1 MNKDSFNVKLNK
13 LRGLFT
19 KSQKEIISSEGGT
32 RNLYFDYNRKYFIK
46 FSLDVKTTCESIYK
60 IHKDNIIKKVYHIY
74 GDDINLENFAF
85 FIVQLNANKYDGT
98 QNLINLK
105 LRIDDNNINRM
116 LMNSQLM
123 ICYFMI
129 NKQNILYKKS
139 TRILSMF
146 NPINFEKMDI
156 EEKKENKNSQNIKT
170 YLSKTTIYYYNY
182 NAFAFSKEK
191 IIITEKE
198 IFISSSPNYKLL
210 IKDIKSTAT
219 FISTD
224 EKDEKRFTKDFKIY
238 GDKPIFCLIVEPNL
252 DKKLLI
258 GRNTYENFMTLYK
271 ALESAI
277 NNYQNYFCHFSYNN
291 KIFQY
296 HMNLFLLSNDILKS
310 SSSIDDLV
318 INKEKRKILFKDFK
332 ETDLVDIVDNIME
345 FKINFN
351 KKKYEDSIN
360 NIRNLMDILDKV
372 LKETKY
378 EDVINEENIGYIK
391 NIWNKINE
399 MDLFVDENNEFNNNE
414 INNTNDNTISP
425 DKENISP
432 DETNQNNKQNN
443 IEDIN
448 DIVDELPKDC
458 DKIIKKLSEEQI
470 EELHNIINVYS
481 FDSLYSEI
489 KQKYISQFY
498 EQKINS
504 KKENN
509 INRDLK
515 LILGNYIS
523 NNLEM
528 KGENDVVYLG
538 GDELDKT
545 IKDFNDKLKI
555 EKEQDFKVY

>member
-1 MNKDSFNVKLNK
+1 
-13 LRGLFT
+13 
-19 KSQKEIISSEGGT
+19 
-32 RNLYFDYNRKYFIK
+32 
-46 FSLDVKTTCESIYK
+46 
-60 IHKDNIIKKVYHIY
+60 
-74 GDDINLENFAF
+74 
-85 FIVQLNANKYDGT
+85 
-98 QNLINLK
+98 
-105 LRIDDNNINRM
+105 
-116 LMNSQLM
+116 
-123 ICYFMI
+123 
-129 NKQNILYKKS
+129 
-139 TRILSMF
+139 
-146 NPINFEKMDI
+146 
-156 EEKKENKNSQNIKT
+156 
-170 YLSKTTIYYYNY
+170 
-182 NAFAFSKEK
+182 
-191 IIITEKE
+191 
-198 IFISSSPNYKLL
+198 
-210 IKDIKSTAT
+210 
-219 FISTD
+219 
-224 EKDEKRFTKDFKIY
+224 
-238 GDKPIFCLIVEPNL
+238 
-252 DKKLLI
+252 
-258 GRNTYENFMTLYK
+258 MTLYK
-271 ALESAI
+271 ALESSI

-458 DKIIKKLSEEQI
+458 VKIIKKLSEEQI
-470 EELHNIINVYS
+470 EELHNIINIYS

>member
-1 MNKDSFNVKLNK
+1 M
-13 LRGLFT
+13 
-19 KSQKEIISSEGGT
+19 
-32 RNLYFDYNRKYFIK
+32 
-46 FSLDVKTTCESIYK
+46 
-60 IHKDNIIKKVYHIY
+60 
-74 GDDINLENFAF
+74 
-85 FIVQLNANKYDGT
+85 
-98 QNLINLK
+98 
-105 LRIDDNNINRM
+105 
-116 LMNSQLM
+116 
-123 ICYFMI
+123 
-129 NKQNILYKKS
+129 
-139 TRILSMF
+139 
-146 NPINFEKMDI
+146 
-156 EEKKENKNSQNIKT
+156 
-170 YLSKTTIYYYNY
+170 
-182 NAFAFSKEK
+182 
-191 IIITEKE
+191 
-198 IFISSSPNYKLL
+198 
-210 IKDIKSTAT
+210 
-219 FISTD
+219 
-224 EKDEKRFTKDFKIY
+224 
-238 GDKPIFCLIVEPNL
+238 
-252 DKKLLI
+252 
-258 GRNTYENFMTLYK
+258 
-271 ALESAI
+271 
-277 NNYQNYFCHFSYNN
+277 
-291 KIFQY
+291 
-296 HMNLFLLSNDILKS
+296 
-310 SSSIDDLV
+310 V
-318 INKEKRKILFKDFK
+318 INKAKRKILFKDFK
-332 ETDLVDIVDNIME
+332 ETVLVDIVDNIME

-391 NIWNKINE
+391 NIWNRINE

-458 DKIIKKLSEEQI
+458 VKIIKKLSEEQI

>member
-1 MNKDSFNVKLNK
+1 
-13 LRGLFT
+13 
-19 KSQKEIISSEGGT
+19 
-32 RNLYFDYNRKYFIK
+32 
-46 FSLDVKTTCESIYK
+46 
-60 IHKDNIIKKVYHIY
+60 
-74 GDDINLENFAF
+74 
-85 FIVQLNANKYDGT
+85 
-98 QNLINLK
+98 
-105 LRIDDNNINRM
+105 
-116 LMNSQLM
+116 
-123 ICYFMI
+123 
-129 NKQNILYKKS
+129 
-139 TRILSMF
+139 
-146 NPINFEKMDI
+146 
-156 EEKKENKNSQNIKT
+156 
-170 YLSKTTIYYYNY
+170 
-182 NAFAFSKEK
+182 
-191 IIITEKE
+191 
-198 IFISSSPNYKLL
+198 
-210 IKDIKSTAT
+210 
-219 FISTD
+219 
-224 EKDEKRFTKDFKIY
+224 
-238 GDKPIFCLIVEPNL
+238 
-252 DKKLLI
+252 
-258 GRNTYENFMTLYK
+258 
-271 ALESAI
+271 
-277 NNYQNYFCHFSYNN
+277 
-291 KIFQY
+291 
-296 HMNLFLLSNDILKS
+296 
-310 SSSIDDLV
+310 
-318 INKEKRKILFKDFK
+318 
-332 ETDLVDIVDNIME
+332 
-345 FKINFN
+345 
-351 KKKYEDSIN
+351 
-360 NIRNLMDILDKV
+360 
-372 LKETKY
+372 
-378 EDVINEENIGYIK
+378 
-391 NIWNKINE
+391 

-458 DKIIKKLSEEQI
+458 VKIIKKLSEEQI